1 MHWRT
6 AGLCVLSLVVLTAC
20 PEEFGKGGRIDQ
32 AAHQDAVELLQ
43 QRCAKPDYEKYCGGD
58 LAKSEGC
65 RIHCGNP

>member
-32 AAHQDAVELLQ
+32 AAHQDAVELLEK
-43 QRCAKPDYEKYCGGD
+43 RCSKPDYEKYCGGN
-58 LAKSEGC
+58 LAKSEAC
-65 RIHCGNP
+65 RNRCGKP